1 MVRIQT
7 RTYVEVPQHGS
18 LSLHT
23 KIEGPIHC
31 KTRFPFPMVWPLN
44 DFQGH
49 GSWFVCKV
57 ALRAGSHRVL
67 RPKFQFTWGQLSQS
81 QPLRACKSG
90 RTTSHKVPSLK
101 SQVCHECLHGNA
113 FWRWDLVLLLRVEL
127 SGKPD
132 PTCNTHPV
140 YFFYIKQSR
149 SHLKKTYFCGL

>member
-81 QPLRACKSG
+81 QSLRACKSG
-90 RTTSHKVPSLK
+90 LTTSHKVPSMSWMPTWQRFSEVRL
-101 SQVCHECLHGNA
+101 GT
-113 FWRWDLVLLLRVEL
+113 FVESWVEQKTRPNL
-127 SGKPD
+127 QHTSRL
-132 PTCNTHPV
+132 
-140 YFFYIKQSR
+140 FFYIKQSR
-149 SHLKKTYFCGL
+149 SHFKKTYFCGP